1 MTDFVLIHGSY
12 QGGWIWKLV
21 SERLRAKGHNVLAPT
36 LDGCGERA
44 SQMRA
49 GITTE
54 THGEEIAKLLYF
66 HDLKDVVLVGCSRR
80 FSSPAIATDC
90 SPAVRAS
97 ANRFVKR

>member
-44 SQMRA
+44 WDRVFCPGCDWGLTA
-49 GITTE
+49 VTPPPP
-54 THGEEIAKLLYF
+54 H
-66 HDLKDVVLVGCSRR
+66 LV
-80 FSSPAIATDC
+80 
-90 SPAVRAS
+90 
-97 ANRFVKR
+97 